1 MTPANSSAAVAVP
14 PSPGPGS
21 PPAPLPGAPPAARAP
36 ARRRWL
42 FPAVAVLLAAVAA
55 GFGLRAYLARFDQ
68 GTDDARVEASVVP
81 VAPTVGGR
89 IVHVLVQD
97 NQVVKKG
104 ELLVA
109 IDDADFAARAAQAEA
124 DLATARAQAAAADAQ
139 VAAAAAAA
147 SKADV
152 EAGKAVLDL
161 RRAEKLKVGGS
172 ISEQVLDD
180 TRAASGTSRAGAATA
195 AAQVTAARAQARLA
209 HARVKSAEAVVE
221 LARLKLSYTRIASP
235 ADGQISKLDV
245 HEGQLV
251 AAGQPLGE
259 LVPLQTYVV
268 ANFKETQ
275 LGRMRP
281 GQKADVE
288 IDAYAGRTF
297 PGVVESISGGTGA
310 RFALIPADN
319 ASGNFVKVVER
330 VPVRIA
336 WAKPPPPDV
345 ALRAGLS
352 AYVTVHTR

>member
-1 MTPANSSAAVAVP
+1 MTPPSSPAAVAV
-14 PSPGPGS
+14 S
-21 PPAPLPGAPPAARAP
+21 PAPGPGAPPAPGPGAAP
-36 ARRRWL
+36 AAPSRRRWI
-42 FPAVAVLLAAVAA
+42 FPALAALLVAA
-55 GFGLRAYLARFDQ
+55 AAGLGLRAYLTRFDQ
-68 GTDDARVEASVVP
+68 GTDDARVEANVVP
-81 VAPTVGGR
+81 VAPMVGGR
-89 IVHVLVQD
+89 IAAVQVQD

-104 ELLVA
+104 DLLVVV
-109 IDDADFAARAAQAEA
+109 DDADYAARAAQAEA
-124 DLATARAQAAAADAQ
+124 NLATARAQAAAADAQ

-152 EAGKAVLDL
+152 ESGKSALDL
-161 RRAEKLKVGGS
+161 QRAEKLKAGGS
-172 ISEQVLDD
+172 ISDQFLDD
-180 TRAASGTSRAGAATA
+180 ARASAATSRAGAATA

-209 HARVKSAEAVVE
+209 HARVKSAEAE
-221 LARLKLSYTRIASP
+221 LDLARLQLSYTRISAP
-235 ADGQISKLDV
+235 ADGQVSKLDV
-245 HEGQLV
+245 HPGQLI
-251 AAGQPLGE
+251 AAGQPLAE

-336 WAKPPPPDV
+336 WTTPPPPDV